1 MNGGENKMYDKSALS
16 YDRILNFMEN
26 APANIFFKD
35 TECKYRFVT
44 EVCAAVNGGKEHSII
59 GKTDLEIQI
68 FPELGRQY
76 YEDDKKILET
86 GEGSQYISEFPLETG
101 SLYFEIK
108 KSPVI
113 ENGKII
119 GIVGVV
125 TDITKLM
132 LLEKELEELSF
143 KDKLTGLYNRNY
155 MEARSK
161 KYVRANDFP
170 ATLIMAD
177 CNYLKTVND
186 TLGHEYG
193 DMLLRQVAT
202 AIDETVPKGCVPMR
216 IGGDE
221 FLILCPK
228 FTSDMAEKLIAQIKQ
243 SLVSK
248 SNNILTL
255 DVAFGYYTAEE
266 DALTFDEALHLADQA
281 MYENKRRLRERCK
294 I

>member
-1 MNGGENKMYDKSALS
+1 MYDETALN
-16 YDRILNFMEN
+16 YDRVLNFMEH
-26 APANIFFKD
+26 APTNIFFKD

-44 EVCAAVNGGKEHSII
+44 ELCCVLNGGKEHSII

-68 FPELGRQY
+68 FPELGHLY
-76 YEDDKKILET
+76 YEDDKKILAT
-86 GEGSQYISEFPLETG
+86 GEGSEYISEFPLETG
-101 SLYFEIK
+101 SLYYEIK

-113 ENGKII
+113 ENGKIT
-119 GIVGVV
+119 GIVGIV

-132 LLEKELEELSF
+132 TLEKELEELSF

-155 MEARSK
+155 MESRSK
-161 KYVRANDFP
+161 SYVRADDFP

-193 DMLLRQVAT
+193 DMLLRQVAK
-202 AIDETVPKGCVPMR
+202 AIEETVPKECIPMR

-228 FTSDMAEKLIAQIKQ
+228 FTSNMAEELIAKIQQCFI
-243 SLVSK
+243 SK
-248 SNNILTL
+248 SNKILTL
-255 DVAFGYYTAEE
+255 DAAFGYYTAE
-266 DALTFDEALHLADQA
+266 DDTFTFDEALHLADQA
-281 MYENKRRLRERCK
+281 MYENKRKSRDAVRYR
-294 I
+294 

>member
-1 MNGGENKMYDKSALS
+1 MYDETALNYS
-16 YDRILNFMEN
+16 RVLNFMEH

-44 EVCAAVNGGKEHSII
+44 EMCCLVNGGKEHSII
-59 GKTDLEIQI
+59 GKTDLEIQV

-76 YEDDKKILET
+76 YDDDLKILST
-86 GEGSQYISEFPLETG
+86 GESSAYISEFPLETG
-101 SLYFEIK
+101 SMYFEIK

-119 GIVGVV
+119 GIVGIV

-132 LLEKELEELSF
+132 LLEKELEALSF

-155 MEARSK
+155 MESRSK
-161 KYVRANDFP
+161 KYVRADDFP

-193 DMLLRQVAT
+193 DMLLRQVAKAIEET
-202 AIDETVPKGCVPMR
+202 APTGCIPMR

-228 FTSDMAEKLIAQIKQ
+228 FTSAMAESLITEIKK
-243 SLVSK
+243 SFVSK

-255 DVAFGYYTAEE
+255 DAAFGYYTAEN
-266 DALTFDEALHLADQA
+266 DTLTFDDALHLADQA
-281 MYENKRRLRERCK
+281 MYENKRRSRKKR
-294 I
+294 

>member
-1 MNGGENKMYDKSALS
+1 MYDETALN
-16 YDRILNFMEN
+16 YARILNFMEN

-44 EVCAAVNGGKEHSII
+44 EVCSAVNGGKENSII
-59 GKTDLEIQI
+59 GKTDLEIQM
-68 FPELGRQY
+68 FPDLGRLY
-76 YEDDKKILET
+76 YDDDKKILET
-86 GEGSQYISEFPLETG
+86 GESSEYISEFPLETG

-108 KSPVI
+108 KNPVI
-113 ENGKII
+113 ENEKII

-125 TDITKLM
+125 TDITKLIR
-132 LLEKELEELSF
+132 LEKELEELSF

-155 MEARSK
+155 MESRSK
-161 KYVRANDFP
+161 KYVRADDFP

-177 CNYLKTVND
+177 CNYLKVVND

-193 DMLLRQVAT
+193 DMLLRQVAK
-202 AIDETVPKGCVPMR
+202 AIEETIPEGCIPMR

-228 FTSDMAEKLIAQIKQ
+228 FTSDMAKKLIAEIKQ
-243 SLVSK
+243 CFISK

-255 DVAFGYYTAEE
+255 DAAFGYYTAE
-266 DALTFDEALHLADQA
+266 DDTLTFDEALRLADQA
-281 MYENKRRLRERCK
+281 MYEDKRKSRL
-294 I
+294 

>member
-1 MNGGENKMYDKSALS
+1 MYDETALN
-16 YDRILNFMEN
+16 YDRVLNFMEN

-44 EVCAAVNGGKEHSII
+44 EMCSVVNGGKEHSII
-59 GKTDLEIQI
+59 GKTDLEIQV
-68 FPELGRQY
+68 FPELGRLY
-76 YEDDKKILET
+76 YEDDKKILAT
-86 GEGSQYISEFPLETG
+86 GEGSAYISEFPLETG
-101 SLYFEIK
+101 TMYFEIK
-108 KSPVI
+108 KSPVF

-155 MEARSK
+155 MESRSK
-161 KYVRANDFP
+161 KYVRADDFP
-170 ATLIMAD
+170 ATLVMAD

-193 DMLLRQVAT
+193 DMLLRQVAN
-202 AIDETVPKGCVPMR
+202 ALIETVPEGCVPMR

-228 FTSDMAEKLIAQIKQ
+228 FTADMAEKLIGRIKQ
-243 SLVSK
+243 CFRAK
-248 SNNILTL
+248 SNDFLSL
-255 DVAFGYYTAEE
+255 DAAFGYYTAED
-266 DALTFDEALHLADQA
+266 DALSFEEALRLADQA
-281 MYENKRRLRERCK
+281 MYEDKRTSREK
-294 I
+294 K

>member
-1 MNGGENKMYDKSALS
+1 MYDETALN
-16 YDRILNFMEN
+16 YDRVLNFMEH

-35 TECKYRFVT
+35 TDCKYRFVT
-44 EVCAAVNGGKEHSII
+44 EVCGAVNGGREHSII
-59 GKTDLEIQI
+59 GKTDLEVQV
-68 FPELGRQY
+68 FPDLGQFY
-76 YEDDKKILET
+76 YEDDQKILAT
-86 GEGSQYISEFPLETG
+86 GEGSEYISEFPLETG

-113 ENGKII
+113 EAGKII

-125 TDITKLM
+125 TDITKLVT
-132 LLEKELEELSF
+132 LEKELEELSF

-155 MEARSK
+155 MESRSK
-161 KYVRANDFP
+161 NYVRADDFP

-193 DMLLRQVAT
+193 DMLLCQVAK
-202 AIDETVPKGCVPMR
+202 AIEETVPEGCIPMR

-228 FTSDMAEKLIAQIKQ
+228 FSADSAEKLIGQIRERFAA
-243 SLVSK
+243 K
-248 SNNILTL
+248 SNTILTL
-255 DVAFGYYTAEE
+255 DAAFGYYTAV
-266 DALTFDEALHLADQA
+266 DDTLTFEEALRRADQA
-281 MYENKRRLRERCK
+281 MYEDKRRSREK
-294 I
+294 K

>member
-1 MNGGENKMYDKSALS
+1 MYDETALNYGRVLS
-16 YDRILNFMEN
+16 FMEN
-26 APANIFFKD
+26 APGNIFFKD

-44 EVCAAVNGGKEHSII
+44 ELCCVLNGGKEHSVI
-59 GKTDLEIQI
+59 GKTDLEIQV
-68 FPELGRQY
+68 FPDLGRIY
-76 YEDDKKILET
+76 YEDDKKILAT
-86 GEGSQYISEFPLETG
+86 GEGSEFISEFPFETG
-101 SLYFEIK
+101 SLYYEIK

-125 TDITKLM
+125 TDITKLIR
-132 LLEKELEELSF
+132 LENELKELSF

-155 MEARSK
+155 MESRSK
-161 KYVRANDFP
+161 NYVRENDFP

-193 DMLLRQVAT
+193 DMLLRQVAK
-202 AIDETVPKGCVPMR
+202 AIEETVPEGCIPMR

-228 FTSDMAEKLIAQIKQ
+228 FTADMAEKLIAKIKQ
-243 SLVSK
+243 CFVSK

-255 DVAFGYYTAEE
+255 DAAFGYYTAE
-266 DALTFDEALHLADQA
+266 DDTLTFDEALRLADQA
-281 MYENKRRLRERCK
+281 MYEDKRKSRL
-294 I
+294 

>member
-1 MNGGENKMYDKSALS
+1 MYDETALN
-16 YDRILNFMEN
+16 YDRVLNFMEN

-44 EVCAAVNGGKEHSII
+44 EMCSVVNGGKEHSII
-59 GKTDLEIQI
+59 GKTDLEIQV
-68 FPELGRQY
+68 FPELGRLY
-76 YEDDKKILET
+76 YEDDKKILAT
-86 GEGSQYISEFPLETG
+86 GEGSAYISEFPLETG
-101 SLYFEIK
+101 TMYFEIK
-108 KSPVI
+108 KSPVF

-155 MEARSK
+155 MESRSK
-161 KYVRANDFP
+161 KYVRADDFP

-186 TLGHEYG
+186 TLGHEYS
-193 DMLLRQVAT
+193 DMLLRRVAN
-202 AIDETVPKGCVPMR
+202 ALIETVPEGCVPMR

-228 FTSDMAEKLIAQIKQ
+228 FTADMAENLIGKIKQ
-243 SLVSK
+243 CFRAK
-248 SNNILTL
+248 SNDFLSL
-255 DVAFGYYTAEE
+255 DAAFGYYTAAD
-266 DALTFDEALHLADQA
+266 DALSFEEALRLADQA
-281 MYENKRRLRERCK
+281 MYEDKRTSREK
-294 I
+294 K

>member
-1 MNGGENKMYDKSALS
+1 MYDAAALS
-16 YDRILNFMEN
+16 YDKVLSFMEQ

-35 TECKYRFVT
+35 TEGRYRFVT
-44 EVCAAVNGGKEHSII
+44 DMCDLLNGGEEHSIM
-59 GKTDLEIQI
+59 GKNELQVQR

-76 YEDDKKILET
+76 YEDDQHILAT
-86 GEGSQYISEFPLETG
+86 GESSEFVTEVPLPTG

-108 KSPVI
+108 KSPVY

-132 LLEKELEELSF
+132 RLEKELEELSF

-155 MEARSK
+155 MESRSK
-161 KYVRANDFP
+161 NYVRSDDFP

-193 DMLLRQVAT
+193 DMLLRQVASALT
-202 AIDETVPKGCVPMR
+202 ETVPDGCVPMR

-228 FTSDMAEKLIAQIKQ
+228 CTATMAEALIADIKQ
-243 SLVSK
+243 RFAAK
-248 SNNILTL
+248 STDFLTL
-255 DVAFGYYTAEE
+255 DAAFGYYTAED
-266 DALTFDEALHLADQA
+266 DALSFDEVLHRADQA
-281 MYENKRRLRERCK
+281 MYEDKRKSREKTPRGK
-294 I
+294 